1 MIFILYSDL
10 IFVLGKLKLS
20 NNNGLNFRKYTLL
33 AQILAVILLKQGDSE
48 TLCIL

>member
-20 NNNGLNFRKYTLL
+20 NNSGLQFP
-33 AQILAVILLKQGDSE
+33 AVILLKQGGSE
-48 TLCIL
+48 LCIL